1 MLTKVLQGIPFLVDP
16 ATKRIFAYEKPL
28 QGEPLCLGT
37 YDPQTETFTLVDN
50 WKEIY
55 QSKVI
60 AYRESEKPRSRLPQ
74 TAKN

>member
-37 YDPQTETFTLVDN
+37 YDPQTETFTLVDG
-50 WKEIY
+50 WKDLYEP
-55 QSKVI
+55 KVI
-60 AYRESEKPRSRLPQ
+60 AYRQTEKPRSRLP
-74 TAKN
+74 AKN